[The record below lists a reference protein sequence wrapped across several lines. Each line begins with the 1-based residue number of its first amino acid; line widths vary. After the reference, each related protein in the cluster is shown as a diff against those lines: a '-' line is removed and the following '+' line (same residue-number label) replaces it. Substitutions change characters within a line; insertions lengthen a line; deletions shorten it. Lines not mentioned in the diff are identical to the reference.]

1 MNTDFRDTLSARRE
15 IASFP
20 VSLRACL
27 TTPRAAVSSSIR
39 SAMADVPWIA
49 RRWYGISGGQF
60 HAAPTELRHMISSI
74 FKHGAPS

>member
-1 MNTDFRDTLSARRE
+1 
-15 IASFP
+15 
-20 VSLRACL
+20 
-27 TTPRAAVSSSIR
+27 
-39 SAMADVPWIA
+39 MADVPWIA